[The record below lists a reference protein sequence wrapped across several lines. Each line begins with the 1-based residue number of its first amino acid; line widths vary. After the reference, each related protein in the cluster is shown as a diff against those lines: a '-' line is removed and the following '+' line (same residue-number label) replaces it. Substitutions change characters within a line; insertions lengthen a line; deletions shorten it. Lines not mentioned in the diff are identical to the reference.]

1 MLAYTEQGKNYG
13 TNQAVE
19 VFADGTFKLTKNLNF
34 TLGIRINQL
43 KNTGYQ
49 LLIATNLGQTM
60 YNQPQN
66 NQQFFQPEPTQNL
79 IRVNGINGAKAYQMP
94 ANSTVALFDSNN
106 DIMYVKSTDGAG
118 FPSIR
123 TFSFAELKEDMSTT
137 ENTDYIS
144 RQEFEEFK
152 KELMNNG
159 KEHGA

>member
-1 MLAYTEQGKNYG
+1 MFQN
-13 TNQAVE
+13 
-19 VFADGTFKLTKNLNF
+19 NF
-34 TLGIRINQL
+34 QNPYATLM
-43 KNTGYQ
+43 
-49 LLIATNLGQTM
+49 GQTM

-106 DIMYVKSTDGAG
+106 DVMYVKSTDGAG

-123 TFSFAELKEDMSTT
+123 TFSFTELKEDISTT

-159 KEHGA
+159 KQSISRSKSNLTTDKSADN